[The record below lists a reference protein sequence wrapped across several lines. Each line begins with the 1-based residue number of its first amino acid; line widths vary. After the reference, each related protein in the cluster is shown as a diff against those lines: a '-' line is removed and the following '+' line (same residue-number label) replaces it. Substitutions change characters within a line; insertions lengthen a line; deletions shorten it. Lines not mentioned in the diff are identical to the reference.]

1 MSDLWVARLHISPA
15 TSTKISSKHGLDAQE
30 VKAHIECNE
39 RLFYTW
45 DDDPERGLRAIV
57 QFSIRSRSCLAV
69 LYPSDDLPEDEYWLG
84 SVYPRRR

>member
-15 TSTKISSKHGLDAQE
+15 TRTKISSKHGLDSDE
-30 VKAHIECNE
+30 VRSHIECTE

-45 DDDPERGLRAIV
+45 DDDLERGLRAIV
-57 QFSIRSRSCLAV
+57 QVNIRSVSCLAI
-69 LYPSDDLPEDEYWLG
+69 LYPSADLPEDEYWLG